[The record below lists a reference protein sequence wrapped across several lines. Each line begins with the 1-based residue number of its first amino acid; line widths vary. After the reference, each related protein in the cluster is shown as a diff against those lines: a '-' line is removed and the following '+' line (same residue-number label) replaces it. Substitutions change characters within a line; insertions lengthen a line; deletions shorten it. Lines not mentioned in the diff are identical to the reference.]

1 MAGKTEK
8 KTFEKSLERLTA
20 IADKLEEGDAT
31 LDESLALYEEG
42 IGLLKSCNE
51 ALENAEKKLESIK
64 KGKKSDD

>member
-8 KTFEKSLERLTA
+8 KSFEKSLERLNV

-42 IGLLKSCNE
+42 IGLLKACNE

-64 KGKKSDD
+64 KGEKTDD

>member
-8 KTFEKSLERLTA
+8 KTFEKSLERLNA
-20 IADKLEEGDAT
+20 IADTLEQGNAT

-42 IGLLKSCNE
+42 VGLLKSCNE

-64 KGKKSDD
+64 KSEKADA